1 MTHPRP
7 RAPRI
12 AASLRER
19 RNDFRPLAP
28 WPERLLGA
36 LGAHTSFADAVLG
49 DLAEERALRTE
60 QQGHVRAQ
68 LRYAHE
74 AARAV
79 PHLLWNAVRHGGSS
93 GRLRVAGLLGGL
105 AAVPTLALALLL
117 RDAPP
122 ATLVFEGQRGTDM
135 ENGVVLNT
143 THPIQLRTHVLDAQG
158 HQLPPST
165 AQYRWVAG
173 VPMDVTSNGI
183 VTCRE
188 YGDAEVRA
196 SAGHVATRLVVRCR
210 PVTQVSGDMVMSL
223 VAGSAGADIPFTA
236 RAPSGRVEELVA
248 FEARVRDTS
257 VAALQGLHVRP
268 VAAGAT
274 VVTVSIGDA
283 RANVWVK
290 VYEPVSTLAGLRPD
304 QRLVSAP
311 VQLAVGD
318 SIQWPLPL
326 GELWLRFTPASRSQ
340 PAPRIVV
347 HGQVACI
354 PAFGPTDQARCRVRA
369 PGAWVRITRP
379 RTARGEITGRLA
391 LERLDP

>member
-1 MTHPRP
+1 MTRPRP
-7 RAPRI
+7 RAPRV

-28 WPERLLGA
+28 LPERLLGA
-36 LGAHTSFADAVLG
+36 LGAHSSFADAVLG

-60 QQGHVRAQ
+60 RQGHVRAQ
-68 LRYAHE
+68 LWYAHE

-79 PHLLWNAVRHGGSS
+79 PHLLWNAVRHGGPS
-93 GRLRVAGLLGGL
+93 GRLRVAALLGGL
-105 AAVPTLALALLL
+105 AAVPALALALLL
-117 RDAPP
+117 REAPP
-122 ATLVFEGQRGTDM
+122 ATLVFEGQRGSDI

-143 THPIQLRTHVLDAQG
+143 RHPIQLETHVLDARG
-158 HQLPPST
+158 HQLPPAT
-165 AQYRWVAG
+165 AQYQWVAG
-173 VPMDVTSNGI
+173 VPMDVTSNGV

-188 YGDAEVRA
+188 HGDAEVRA
-196 SAGHVATRLVVRCR
+196 SAGHVATTLVVRCR

-223 VAGSAGADIPFTA
+223 LAGTAGTEIPFTA
-236 RAPSGRVEELVA
+236 RGPNGRLEQLVA
-248 FEARVRDTS
+248 FEARVRDTG
-257 VAALQGLHVRP
+257 VAVLEGLHIRP

-274 VVTVSIGDA
+274 VVTVSIGEA
-283 RANVWVK
+283 RANVWVN

-311 VQLAVGD
+311 VQLAAGD

-347 HGQVACI
+347 HGQVTCI
-354 PAFGPTDQARCRVRA
+354 PAFGPTDQARCSVRA
-369 PGAWVRITRP
+369 PGAWVRITHP
-379 RTARGEITGRLA
+379 RAARGKIAGRLA